1 MGKLVWPAGY
11 AMCLSLLET
20 PSLLSLLLPKDSPRP
35 SLFLEVGAGCGLAA
49 LAAAGA
55 IHAASSSARP
65 VDRVVATEM
74 TEEGVQLLEANNA
87 LCGGLIDEVCRL
99 DILEDADGISRLI
112 SSIQM
117 RDLREIA
124 HLGDAPAS
132 CASPASVLVCAC
144 DMSYDLRLVRALGA
158 ATRRLDRQLEGLRG
172 ASSSGEASLGVLV
185 RLVLARSQ
193 NFDHLDEASL
203 NALSEEGLQLER
215 RYCRMTPAG
224 VLAPYT
230 GGSTGEDE
238 SVIFVFKVKRGGG
251 RDSIPKVPEITQ
263 RENFNSNSN

>member
-1 MGKLVWPAGY
+1 M
-11 AMCLSLLET
+11 
-20 PSLLSLLLPKDSPRP
+20 
-35 SLFLEVGAGCGLAA
+35 
-49 LAAAGA
+49 
-55 IHAASSSARP
+55 
-65 VDRVVATEM
+65 
-74 TEEGVQLLEANNA
+74 
-87 LCGGLIDEVCRL
+87 CRL
-99 DILEDADGISRLI
+99 DILEDADGISRLV

-117 RDLREIA
+117 SDLREIV

-144 DMSYDLRLVRALGA
+144 DMSYDIRLVRALGA
-158 ATRRLDRQLEGLRG
+158 ATRRLDWQLEGLRG

-203 NALSEEGLQLER
+203 NALLEEGLQLEG

-230 GGSTGEDE
+230 GGGTGEDE
-238 SVIFVFKVKRGGG
+238 SVIFVFNVK
-251 RDSIPKVPEITQ
+251 
-263 RENFNSNSN
+263 NW